1 MYHRKMHTKFM
12 NSINNERSDSH
23 GPLVNITD
31 KIDLSRSDEYVLL
44 SNLILY
50 STWKNIKK

>member
-12 NSINNERSDSH
+12 NSINNERSDFH

-31 KIDLSRSDEYVLL
+31 KIDLSRSDEYVPL